1 MANTLYFDCSM
12 GAAGDMIV
20 AALLQLLPEPD
31 AFVREFNALN
41 IEQFGKGSVKLS
53 TNTITRCGIAGLKAD
68 MLLTTQDGDIH
79 CEAPDYS
86 AHFLTHDHHH
96 GEHEHCH
103 GEHEHCHGE
112 HEHCHGEHEHC
123 HGEHEHCHGEHEHCH
138 GEHGEHGH
146 HHAHGMTLRDIDHI
160 LHNIDISA
168 TVRQHVTAIFDSLA
182 QAEAKAHNSTVEQI
196 HFHEVGQLDAVADIL
211 AACLLIDRL
220 SPDKIYASSICVGHG
235 FVKCAHGTLPVP
247 APATA
252 ELLRDIP
259 IFSGPR
265 PCEMCTPTG
274 AAILK
279 HFVHEFRAL
288 PDMSIE
294 HIGYG
299 MGHRDFPDAP
309 NMLRAFYGQLNGSK
323 STEDLTELIVNV
335 DDMTGEQLGFA
346 IETLMSEGALD
357 AWAEPILMKKGR
369 PAYKLAC
376 LVRNADC
383 NRFTQLMLRHSTS
396 FGVRIFPCT
405 RVALPRQINAIN
417 TPFGPIHQ
425 KLSTSPDIPR
435 AKWEYDEIAAIA
447 RDKGLSIQDIL
458 DKLK

>member
-20 AALLQLLPEPD
+20 AALLQLLPDSD
-31 AFVREFNALN
+31 AFIREFNALN
-41 IEQFGKGSVKLS
+41 IEQCGKGSVKLS
-53 TNTITRCGIAGLKAD
+53 ANTVKRCGIAGLKAD
-68 MLLTTQDGDIH
+68 MRLTTQAGDTH
-79 CEAPDYS
+79 FEAPDYA
-86 AHFLTHDHHH
+86 AHFLAHAHHEHGEH

-103 GEHEHCHGE
+103 ELHDHDCEHH
-112 HEHCHGEHEHC
+112 
-123 HGEHEHCHGEHEHCH
+123 
-138 GEHGEHGH
+138 HGEHGH
-146 HHAHGMTLRDIDHI
+146 HHAHGMTLRDIDQI
-160 LHNIDISA
+160 LQNMDISA

-182 QAEAKAHNSTVEQI
+182 QAEAKAHNTTVEQI

-211 AACLLIDRL
+211 AACLLIERL
-220 SPDKIYASSICVGHG
+220 SPEKIYASPICIGHG
-235 FVKCAHGTLPVP
+235 FVKCAHGILPVP

-252 ELLRDIP
+252 ELLHDIP
-259 IFSGPR
+259 VFAGPH

-279 HFVHEFRAL
+279 HFVHEFRPL
-288 PDMSIE
+288 PDMAIE
-294 HIGYG
+294 RTGYG

-309 NMLRAFYGQLNGSK
+309 NMLRAFLGQLQATK
-323 STEDLTELIVNV
+323 STEELAELVVNV

-346 IETLMSEGALD
+346 IETLISEGALD

-376 LVRNADC
+376 LVRNADRS
-383 NRFTQLMLRHSTS
+383 RFTQLMLRHSTS

-405 RVALPRQINAIN
+405 RAALPREIETID
-417 TPFGPIHQ
+417 TPLGSMHRKISQ
-425 KLSTSPDIPR
+425 SPDISR
-435 AKWEYDEIAAIA
+435 TKWEFDELAQIA
-447 RDKGLSIQDIL
+447 RAKGLSIQDIL